1 MIKLHTDSDF
11 ITCSIVKWIKFS
23 YKISYNLTI
32 TLFNKVNITTY
43 FENLIVELYVL
54 YFLNTN
60 VKFCVNQILFII

>member
-43 FENLIVELYVL
+43 FENLTVELYVL

-60 VKFCVNQILFII
+60 VKFCVNQILFTV

>member
-60 VKFCVNQILFII
+60 VKFCVNQILFTV